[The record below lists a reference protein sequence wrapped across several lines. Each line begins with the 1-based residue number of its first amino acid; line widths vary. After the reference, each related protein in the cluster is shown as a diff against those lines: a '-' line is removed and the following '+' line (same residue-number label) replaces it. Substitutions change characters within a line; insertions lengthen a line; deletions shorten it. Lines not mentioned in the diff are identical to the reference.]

1 MAALYDR
8 TQRGGLVSQSGVGV
22 RACVF
27 DAYGTVFD
35 HGSAALRHTAE
46 LKEKT
51 EPLTRLWRQKQV
63 EYTWLRGLQQ
73 RHADFWQVTADAL
86 DFAMESVGIEDGGLR
101 EELLQTYLRLEA
113 FADVLPAIQQIR
125 ARGMR
130 TAILSNGTP
139 EMLAA
144 AVGSAGLAG
153 EFEAVISVE
162 EAGVFKP
169 HPRVYELALERL
181 GLERGEILFLSSNGW
196 DAYAASAFGMRVGW
210 CNRYG
215 QVAERLP
222 GKPEYEIRTLA
233 ELPGLLGAR

>member
-1 MAALYDR
+1 M
-8 TQRGGLVSQSGVGV
+8 SQLGVTV
-22 RACVF
+22 QACVF
-27 DAYGTVFD
+27 DAYGTLFD
-35 HGSAALRHTAE
+35 HASAALRHTAK

-51 EPLTRLWRQKQV
+51 EPMTRLWRQKQV

-86 DFAMESVGIEDGGLR
+86 AFAMDSVGIEGGGLR

-113 FADVLPAIQQIR
+113 FADVLPAIKQIR
-125 ARGMR
+125 SMGMR

-144 AVGSAGLAG
+144 AVGSAGLKG

-196 DAYAASAFGMRVGW
+196 DAYAASAFGMRVAW

-233 ELPGLLGAR
+233 ELAGLLGEE